1 MWKSGVLGLTAICSM
16 TTSEILYADVG
27 PSAVATCRTA
37 NAGVRLLG
45 RPFGAGLMLLTL
57 VACSTPTPEPYVPVS
72 HTREVLV
79 QTIPRG
85 AYISRSHEYIGV
97 APIAVEI
104 ETDSLGRPKVP
115 VQIKATDTPT
125 GAWRLEV
132 LNPIN
137 PVPER
142 MLIDL
147 REFLDNRAPIS
158 WR

>member
-1 MWKSGVLGLTAICSM
+1 M
-16 TTSEILYADVG
+16 
-27 PSAVATCRTA
+27 A
-37 NAGVRLLG
+37 NRQLASKRLG
-45 RPFGAGLMLLTL
+45 RCFAATICRACVAAL
-57 VACSTPTPEPYVPVS
+57 VVVLASCATPEPEPYVPVR

-79 QTIPRG
+79 QTIPRR

-97 APIAVEI
+97 APIAVEV
-104 ETDSLGRPKVP
+104 ETDSRGHPRVP

-125 GAWRLEV
+125 GAWRTEV
-132 LNPIN
+132 LNPLN

-147 REFLDNRAPIS
+147 REFIDNQSPLS